1 MWHEIYMFR
10 LFSVNFTFN
19 VLNYKKLLIFD
30 KSPSKII
37 LFILHV
43 QVVSFQFE
51 ELIVCVVTDCR
62 LGLIVFSQTSG
73 LLVLGKMCTI
83 TILVPIIHFK
93 VFKDIECHDCLVLLL
108 PQPFS

>member
-1 MWHEIYMFR
+1 MFR

-73 LLVLGKMCTI
+73 FDPYTPPNTVSHSYDQAI
-83 TILVPIIHFK
+83 
-93 VFKDIECHDCLVLLL
+93 CLN
-108 PQPFS
+108 F